1 MMETQIHVLPQSHCR
16 FHVNEA
22 GVFAELPVRVVGDPS
37 LPVIG
42 INHFPGRTKTK
53 VEVVNLKAMG
63 RNTLFPTYTQQTL
76 Y

>member
-1 MMETQIHVLPQSHCR
+1 MTETQIHVLPQSHCR

-42 INHFPGRTKTK
+42 INHFLKEAWLVFDVVLLVPLPPGPLH
-53 VEVVNLKAMG
+53 VL
-63 RNTLFPTYTQQTL
+63 NTLL
-76 Y
+76 L